1 MKCCAYNRFGRMF
14 VRTLVPDRVA
24 SLECLVRTIALADCL
39 YALRF
44 LSGQT
49 LSLFAVLYWDQGNSK
64 EKTRKKIEL
73 TCDIPMTTMAV

>member
-1 MKCCAYNRFGRMF
+1 M
-14 VRTLVPDRVA
+14 
-24 SLECLVRTIALADCL
+24 RTIVLAECL